1 MTRPAPPPLW
11 LLVTMMFTSQLAV
24 TMFLPSLPAME
35 TALGTT
41 QAAIKLTV
49 SAYLGAFALSQL
61 VIGPLS
67 DAYGRRVPLLVGW
80 TVFTLASLACATA
93 PSAEVLIGARIAQ
106 AMGACTGIVVTRAII
121 RDTSEGPAATRALA
135 FMGMALGAG
144 PAAAPLIG
152 GQLEVWFDW
161 RASFFVTAI
170 MGAVVIAASLATL
183 HETLPRDR
191 RRLTGAVTLLTTYLR
206 LLRMPVYMGYSLGT
220 GVLSAAFQAFLAG
233 APFVL
238 ISLKGVPPELLGLYM
253 LPVPIAFIAT
263 NWLASRMARHYRR
276 HTVIWIGYAFALAGT
291 LSLVLLSLLGL
302 DTPNAMLLPLAV
314 YSAGSGFLLP
324 NCLAGALDS
333 VEPPIAGSASALGG
347 FIQMGSGFIS
357 TMIIAATVLTSFVEV
372 AGVMAACAILA
383 CASFVILVLPRA
395 PG

>member
-35 TALGTT
+35 TALDTN

-67 DAYGRRVPLLVGW
+67 DACGRRVPLLVGW
-80 TVFTLASLACATA
+80 KVFTLASLACATA
-93 PSAEVLIGARIAQ
+93 PSVEVLIGARIAQ

-144 PAAAPLIG
+144 PAVAPLIG

-161 RASFFVTAI
+161 RASFFVTAM
-170 MGAVVIAASLATL
+170 MGTVVIAATLATL
-183 HETLPRDR
+183 RETLPRDR
-191 RRLTGAVTLLTTYLR
+191 RRMTGGVTLLTTYLR
-206 LLRMPVYMGYSLGT
+206 LLRTPVYMGYSLGT

-238 ISLKGVPPELLGLYM
+238 ISLKGVPPALLGLYM
-253 LPVPIAFIAT
+253 LPVPVAFIAT
-263 NWLASRMARHYRR
+263 NWLASRMARRYRR
-276 HTVIWIGYAFALAGT
+276 HTVIWIGYTFALTGT
-291 LSLVLLSLLGL
+291 LSLVMLSLLGH

-347 FIQMGSGFIS
+347 FIQMGSGFVS

-395 PG
+395 PR